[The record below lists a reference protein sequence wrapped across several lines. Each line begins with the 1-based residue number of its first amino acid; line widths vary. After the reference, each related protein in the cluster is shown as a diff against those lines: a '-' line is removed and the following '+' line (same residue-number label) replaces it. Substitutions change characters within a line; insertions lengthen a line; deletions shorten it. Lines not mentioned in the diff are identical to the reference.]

1 MKLKILVILIGL
13 MMLTTI
19 PIAAGMNFEVPQQ
32 EKSTALLGKTFIRGI
47 VLFPR
52 ISKDGSIF
60 VFALRLSFK
69 TFSYEGLTRGVI
81 KLQQLQIPKNF
92 NGFFGRFY
100 IYGTFIGTLN
110 L

>member
-1 MKLKILVILIGL
+1 MNLKILGVFIGI

-19 PIAAGMNFEVPQQ
+19 PVAAGMNFKIAQQ
-32 EKSTALLGKTFIRGI
+32 EQPTVLLGRTIIRG
-47 VLFPR
+47 VALFPR
-52 ISKDGSIF
+52 ISKDGSIHL
-60 VFALRLSFK
+60 FAIRLSFK
-69 TFSYEGLTRGVI
+69 TLSYEGLTRGVI

-92 NGFFGRFY
+92 NGFLGRFY